1 MPQGKYVVISGVGPG
16 LGTKLA
22 MPAFAADW
30 GGEEKALEFIKSHNV
45 MGRITTDDEVA
56 RATLF
61 LASDYSSA
69 CTGATLDANGGA
81 FLP

>member
-1 MPQGKYVVISGVGPG
+1 M
-16 LGTKLA
+16 TK
-22 MPAFAADW
+22 W
-30 GGEEKALEFIKSHNV
+30 
-45 MGRITTDDEVA
+45 

-61 LASDYSSA
+61 LAPDYSSA